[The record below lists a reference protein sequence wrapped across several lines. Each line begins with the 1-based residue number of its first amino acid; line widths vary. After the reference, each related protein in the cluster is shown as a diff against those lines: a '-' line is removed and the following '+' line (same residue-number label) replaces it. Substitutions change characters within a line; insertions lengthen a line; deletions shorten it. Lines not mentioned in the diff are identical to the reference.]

1 MTFPNVTVNK
11 KPYVTVTIN
20 FMATYSSLNRNE
32 LYTTSGKTDGR
43 VDFKSTALYVEK
55 IIRKQVKSKH

>member
-11 KPYVTVTIN
+11 VPYVTVTIN
-20 FMATYSSLNRNE
+20 FMAT

-43 VDFKSTALYVEK
+43 VDFKSTALYIEK
-55 IIRKQVKSKH
+55 IIIREQVKSKH